1 MIMRLFPQ
9 FSSPFLTN
17 KQPAQPQR
25 DKPQRGNQQRGGCHL
40 PVSTT
45 PEQTQRT
52 PYIPSTSACRV
63 ASCRS
68 TSHADEDAVCDTPVR
83 AKDNRPDKHKQ
94 NRGNGCNHRERANHA
109 GIHIQHHHAAE
120 QTDTREGQPFRGYCA
135 LREFSERFRCHT
147 FLGPCQT
154 AYGW

>member
-1 MIMRLFPQ
+1 MQMRTLFAIHQ
-9 FSSPFLTN
+9 
-17 KQPAQPQR
+17 
-25 DKPQRGNQQRGGCHL
+25 
-40 PVSTT
+40 
-45 PEQTQRT
+45 
-52 PYIPSTSACRV
+52 
-63 ASCRS
+63 
-68 TSHADEDAVCDTPVR
+68 VR

-147 FLGPCQT
+147 FLGQT
-154 AYGW
+154 KQHTAGREDTAVSGRRRRGQHHKVDRSLHLPGKERLTHQHTRSAGQISGQCRWLLQRPADNKKRHIQR